1 MATALASRSVT
12 AWPVE
17 LSYID
22 DSRIT
27 VLGLEIEGTCLHK
40 CGLLHVP
47 PFLGD
52 LSRPVRQMARSP
64 ATERETLT
72 LLRSHQYPTD
82 SVQQFDSVYKV
93 LVRM

>member
-22 DSRIT
+22 DSHIA
-27 VLGLEIEGTCLHK
+27 VLGLEIEGACLHI
-40 CGLLHVP
+40 CGLLHVL

-52 LSRPVRQMARSP
+52 LRRPVRQMAR
-64 ATERETLT
+64 
-72 LLRSHQYPTD
+72 